1 MRRLHQILK
10 GESTLDDLLQRHRRE
25 AALQDRV
32 QQALPPAL
40 AKHVAV
46 IDARSAELELGAASG
61 AAAALLRQHAPELR
75 SALVR
80 AGWEFTAIRVRVQA
94 RLARESPPK
103 LPKKQLDKASAATL
117 LSLAAE
123 LGESPLAQALRRL
136 ASMRSRTDSVGNSV
150 EDNSIDNLGHGD
162 EPLEGIEDENPEH

>member
-1 MRRLHQILK
+1 MRLLHLILN
-10 GESTLDDLLQRHRRE
+10 GDSTLFDLLQRHLRE

-40 AKHVAV
+40 AKHVVV

-61 AAAALLRQHAPELR
+61 AVAALLRQHAPDLR

-80 AGWEFTAIRVRVQA
+80 AGWEFTGIRVRVQA
-94 RLARESPPK
+94 RLARES
-103 LPKKQLDKASAATL
+103 LPKSPRKQLDNASAATL
-117 LSLAAE
+117 LMLAAQ

-136 ASMRSRTDSVGNSV
+136 ASMRSRKDSAENSV
-150 EDNSIDNLGHGD
+150 DHRGDGD
-162 EPLEGIEDENPEH
+162 EPLEGVEDQNPEQ

>member
-80 AGWEFTAIRVRVQA
+80 AGWEFTGIRVRVQA
-94 RLARESPPK
+94 RLARESRPK
-103 LPKKQLDKASAATL
+103 SPKKQLDNVSAATL
-117 LSLAAE
+117 LMLAAE

-136 ASMRSRTDSVGNSV
+136 ASMRSRTDSVDKSVDNSV
-150 EDNSIDNLGHGD
+150 DNRGHGD
-162 EPLEGIEDENPEH
+162 QPLEGVEDENPEQ

>member
-32 QQALPPAL
+32 RQALPSAL

-61 AAAALLRQHAPELR
+61 AAAAMLRQHAPELR
-75 SALVR
+75 SALAR
-80 AGWEFTAIRVRVQA
+80 EGGDCTGIRGRVQA
-94 RLARESPPK
+94 RLARGTK
-103 LPKKQLDKASAATL
+103 VA
-117 LSLAAE
+117 
-123 LGESPLAQALRRL
+123 
-136 ASMRSRTDSVGNSV
+136 
-150 EDNSIDNLGHGD
+150 
-162 EPLEGIEDENPEH
+162 

>member
-32 QQALPPAL
+32 HRALPPAL

-61 AAAALLRQHAPELR
+61 AAAALLRQRAPELR
-75 SALVR
+75 TALAR
-80 AGWEFTAIRVRVQA
+80 EGWEFTGIRVRVQA
-94 RLARESPPK
+94 RLAREAVSK
-103 LPKKQLDKASAATL
+103 SPKKQLDNASAATL
-117 LSLAAE
+117 LTLAAA
-123 LGESPLAQALRRL
+123 LGESPLSRALRRL
-136 ASMRSRTDSVGNSV
+136 ASMRARTDSSSRN
-150 EDNSIDNLGHGD
+150 
-162 EPLEGIEDENPEH
+162 EPLEGVDDQNPKQ